1 MLEDGI
7 NRRQFLGGSAAAV
20 ALTTL
25 QPGMT
30 FAASGDTLT
39 IRAPGDID
47 TVDPGFWK
55 NTTDLWVMDAVH
67 ELSVLPG
74 LPRLPRNRGQR
85 RQDEARDE
93 RHSNDERR
101 QRVCVC

>member
-1 MLEDGI
+1 MLENGI

-25 QPGMT
+25 KPGMT

-39 IRAPGDID
+39 IRSPGDID

-55 NTTDLWVMDAVH
+55 NTTDLWVMDAVF
-67 ELSVLPG
+67 
-74 LPRLPRNRGQR
+74 PRLINFK
-85 RQDEARDE
+85 
-93 RHSNDERR
+93 S
-101 QRVCVC
+101 

>member
-1 MLEDGI
+1 MRKI
-7 NRRQFLGGSAAAV
+7 NRRQFIGGSAAAV

-25 QPGMT
+25 KPGMS

-55 NTTDLWVMDAVH
+55 NTTDLWVMDAVF
-67 ELSVLPG
+67 
-74 LPRLPRNRGQR
+74 PRLINFKSGSKWNGSYIPLKQSINVT
-85 RQDEARDE
+85 
-93 RHSNDERR
+93 H
-101 QRVCVC
+101 